1 MAVSERDLRVPDA
14 ETPARCP
21 HCGRPF
27 RSERLRALHLG
38 ESHPERCSADE
49 RAAYETAREAEADD
63 LFVYHLKVVGALVG
77 LYAFFVFSYMA
88 VAAVQAPG

>member
-1 MAVSERDLRVPDA
+1 MALSDRELRIPEG

-38 ESHPERCSADE
+38 ESHPEICTGDE
-49 RAAYETAREAEADD
+49 RAAYDDAREDEDDD
-63 LFVYHLKVVGALVG
+63 LFIYHLKVVAALVG
-77 LYAFFVFSYMA
+77 LYAFFVFAYMA
-88 VAAVQAPG
+88 VSLMQAPG

>member
-1 MAVSERDLRVPDA
+1 MAVSDRELHVPDG

-38 ESHPERCSADE
+38 ESHPAACTDEE
-49 RAAYETAREAEADD
+49 RAAYDEAREAEDED
-63 LFVYHLKVVGALVG
+63 LFVYHLKVVAALVG
-77 LYAFFVFSYMA
+77 LYAFFVFSYMG
-88 VAAVQAPG
+88 VAALQAGG

>member
-1 MAVSERDLRVPDA
+1 VAVSDRDLRVPDG
-14 ETPARCP
+14 ETPATCP

-27 RSERLRALHLG
+27 RSERLRALHVV
-38 ESHPERCSADE
+38 EAHPDSCSDDE
-49 RAAYETAREAEADD
+49 RAAYDEARESEADD

-88 VAAVQAPG
+88 VAAMQASG